1 MCRCKNILDL
11 GDGLLYDYSRELL
24 ENYAAP
30 SESTCTKLP
39 TDDPRNQINN
49 TVEVKP
55 DMGMAKKHPGQV
67 RLKQSLER
75 CGQPLICFQC

>member
-24 ENYAAP
+24 ENYTAP
-30 SESTCTKLP
+30 SESTYTKLP
-39 TDDPRNQINN
+39 TDDPRNQLNN
-49 TVEVKP
+49 TVDVKP
-55 DMGMAKKHPGQV
+55 DVGMAKKHPGQV

-75 CGQPLICFQC
+75 CGQPLIRCRC